1 MASGDATIWVKV
13 EDGKGGR
20 ATSIDVPHDALI
32 DKLVDKALVKEK
44 VDITPRFVSIR
55 FHGEEVPLDAEAK
68 DYVAETSFRNPLLL
82 VIDQE
87 GESGH

>member
-1 MASGDATIWVKV
+1 M
-13 EDGKGGR
+13 
-20 ATSIDVPHDALI
+20 
-32 DKLVDKALVKEK
+32 KEK

-55 FHGEEVPLDAEAK
+55 FDGEEVPPDAEAK
-68 DYVAETSFRNPLLL
+68 DYVAETSLRNPLLL